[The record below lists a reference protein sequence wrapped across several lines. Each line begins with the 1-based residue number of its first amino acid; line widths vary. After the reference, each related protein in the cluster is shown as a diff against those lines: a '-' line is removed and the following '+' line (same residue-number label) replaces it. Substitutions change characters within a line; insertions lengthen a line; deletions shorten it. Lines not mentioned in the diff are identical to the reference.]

1 MVFPIET
8 EERVKRRALS
18 MSQDHLRKIVEV
30 TRKTYQIVDAF
41 HKGDLK
47 SAESHYDG
55 LIKLEEDVVISRRN
69 IFRELAEVGTI
80 LISRE
85 DFIRFLILTSEISDF
100 CEGAAFRLLE
110 IMRRGWAVDK
120 DIKSD
125 LLKLSEGTLET
136 IFKLREMTL
145 TLTYDSV
152 KAREKAKDVEN
163 AEKVVDNLYRML
175 GIKIVSSKMEM
186 PTILLLRDVC
196 EFLEAIA
203 DKAEE
208 ASDAASILSLTM

>member
-18 MSQDHLRKIVEV
+18 MSQDHLRKIVEAA
-30 TRKTYQIVDAF
+30 RKTYQIVDAF

-47 SAESHYDG
+47 SAESYYDS
-55 LIKLEEDVVISRRN
+55 LMKLEEDVVVSRRN

-85 DFIRFLILTSEISDF
+85 DFIRFLVLTSEISDF

-110 IMRRGWAVDK
+110 IMRRGWAVNK
-120 DIKSD
+120 EIKSD
-125 LLKLSEGTLET
+125 LLKLSEGMLET

-163 AEKVVDNLYRML
+163 AEKIVDNLYRTL
-175 GIKIVSSKMEM
+175 GIKILSSKMGVS
-186 PTILLLRDVC
+186 TILLLRDVC